1 MRELKFR
8 CFDLENKTMNYWDL
22 DHYDRENHDV
32 FGNAMQFT
40 GLHDI
45 NGQPAYEGDIV
56 IMYDNE
62 GSAMYYNIEWKPDCY
77 MMVGDGG
84 PGEWLSMEEFEGC
97 VIVGNK
103 YENPELNPR

>member
-1 MRELKFR
+1 MQI
-8 CFDLENKTMNYWDL
+8 DGTVVYL
-22 DHYDRENHDV
+22 DTD
-32 FGNAMQFT
+32 GNWEEDYNDKIVTLMQFT

-45 NGQPAYEGDIV
+45 NGQPIYEGDIV
-56 IMYDNE
+56 SITDNT
-62 GSAMYYNIEWKPDCY
+62 GDTYFYNIQWKPDCY